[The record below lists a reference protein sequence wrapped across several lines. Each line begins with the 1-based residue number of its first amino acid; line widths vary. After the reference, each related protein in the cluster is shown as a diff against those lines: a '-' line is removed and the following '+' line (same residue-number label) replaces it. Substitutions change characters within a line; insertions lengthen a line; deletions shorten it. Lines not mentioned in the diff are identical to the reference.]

1 MNGFNALVLAGR
13 RDSENP
19 FAEVQPETHRALL
32 DVVGVPMLVRV
43 IRALRASS
51 SVGRI
56 AVSIDDPD
64 AFEAVPELCEL
75 RGRGAITHH
84 SSLPSPSRSV
94 QDALSGGLLGD
105 RVFVT
110 TADHALLTPK
120 IIDHF
125 AACAEQSDADLTV
138 GVVAES
144 VLRAAYPSTSRTYL
158 RFRDGGY
165 SGANLFA
172 FRSQRALRAAE
183 FWVRAE
189 TFRKKPWRL
198 ASAFGPMTTLL
209 FVLRLLSL
217 EEALERA
224 SRAIGCQIRAV
235 ALPFAEAAIDVDR
248 PSDLE
253 LVSEILAA
261 RGESAN

>member
-19 FAEVQPETHRALL
+19 FAQLQGNTHRALL

-94 QDALSGGLLGD
+94 QDALNGRQILPG
-105 RVFVT
+105 
-110 TADHALLTPK
+110 
-120 IIDHF
+120 
-125 AACAEQSDADLTV
+125 E
-138 GVVAES
+138 
-144 VLRAAYPSTSRTYL
+144 VLRE
-158 RFRDGGY
+158 
-165 SGANLFA
+165 SGAG
-172 FRSQRALRAAE
+172 S
-183 FWVRAE
+183 
-189 TFRKKPWRL
+189 
-198 ASAFGPMTTLL
+198 
-209 FVLRLLSL
+209 
-217 EEALERA
+217 
-224 SRAIGCQIRAV
+224 
-235 ALPFAEAAIDVDR
+235 
-248 PSDLE
+248 
-253 LVSEILAA
+253 
-261 RGESAN
+261 